1 MKAIFIAFD
10 QSYTERIIDL
20 LTTSNCRGFS
30 MVEQLQGRGSVKG
43 EPHYG
48 NHAWPSMCSGIITMV
63 DDDMCSG
70 IITMVDDNK
79 VDIVLEKLHAMDVAT
94 EKLGLRAFVWNI
106 EKSI

>member
-48 NHAWPSMCSGIITMV
+48 KQG
-63 DDDMCSG
+63 
-70 IITMVDDNK
+70 
-79 VDIVLEKLHAMDVAT
+79 
-94 EKLGLRAFVWNI
+94 LGQG
-106 EKSI
+106 

>member
-1 MKAIFIAFD
+1 MKAILITFD

-20 LTTSNCRGFS
+20 LTTNNCRGFS
-30 MVEQLQGRGSVKG
+30 MVEKLQGRGSKTG

-63 DDDMCSG
+63 DDD
-70 IITMVDDNK
+70 K
-79 VDIVLEKLHAMDVAT
+79 VDIILDKLHAMDLAT